1 MALTLLDDAAQ
12 YHACHLSGALQ
23 TANNTIFQRVNREWL
38 INLAGGRALLMEL
51 AHPLVA
57 AGVAE
62 HSEFAL
68 HPLRRLWRTW
78 KVMTQIIFGE
88 AAAQRRAIA
97 AFYGCHAHVH
107 GRLSSA
113 TGHYPAGHAYHA
125 HDAELKL
132 WVLATLIDSALVG
145 YENFI
150 APLTRAEKQQYYEA
164 SKQVA
169 QALGIPAQVM
179 PRDHS
184 KFESYLAGTIEQE
197 LYVGEDARRIVA
209 ALFASR
215 SLRPLV
221 KVMHA
226 FGVGLLPPGL
236 RAQYRFDWDMHD
248 AARLQRSAACLR
260 RVRAFLPVAL
270 CVIPQ
275 YWVFESRAKRT
286 FCNASC

>member
-1 MALTLLDDAAQ
+1 MPNPSPLFSPTS
-12 YHACHLSGALQ
+12 C
-23 TANNTIFQRVNREWL
+23 FWRVNREWL
-38 INLAGGRALLMEL
+38 INLAGGRALLLEL

-113 TGHYPAGHAYHA
+113 TGHYPAGYAYHA
-125 HDAELKL
+125 HDVELKL

-184 KFESYLAGTIEQE
+184 KFESYLAGTIEKE

-215 SLRPLV
+215 SLRPLL

-248 AARLQRSAACLR
+248 AARLQRNTVRLR
-260 RVRAFLPVAL
+260 RLRAFLPEAL
-270 CVIPQ
+270 CINPQ

-286 FCNASC
+286 FCNAAC